1 MLSPNPLFL
10 VSINLLSEIST
21 CLLHSGSSTKV
32 GIRLPQV
39 GWDHLVEREEKK
51 EAGSRQEEQQAIVH
65 EHEVAKCQK
74 PKCQLLE
81 MPKCKMLATGNEISQ
96 LLAVNTTWLILDYRG

>member
-1 MLSPNPLFL
+1 MLSPSPLFL
-10 VSINLLSEIST
+10 VSINLLSEILT

-32 GIRLPQV
+32 GIHLPQV
-39 GWDHLVEREEKK
+39 GWDNLVEREEKK

-74 PKCQLLE
+74 PKCQMLE
-81 MPKCKMLATGNEISQ
+81 MPNAKMQNASN
-96 LLAVNTTWLILDYRG
+96 WK